1 MESFDFFF
9 FKENQTS
16 DCGLWP
22 RLIISVLK
30 AGVYLL
36 NKRERISLSK
46 KRLEEAQ
53 SAPLETTFK
62 CLYTED

>member
-9 FKENQTS
+9 FKKTKHPIV
-16 DCGLWP
+16 DFDT

-62 CLYTED
+62 CLYT